1 MEQKSKALI
10 EMLAR
15 KKNCTTE
22 EMREQISARIQAG
35 LNDPDPASQE
45 QWEQIPHAGETPTP
59 EEFISYVV
67 NKLEADGL
75 DHLLR
80 WYPNL

>member
-1 MEQKSKALI
+1 MEKKSKTII

-15 KKNCTTE
+15 KQNCSVQE
-22 EMREQISARIQAG
+22 IREQIAARIKVG
-35 LNDPDPASQE
+35 LNDPDPASRE
-45 QWEQIPHAGETPTP
+45 QWEQIPCAGEIPTP
-59 EEFISYVV
+59 EEFVGYVIK
-67 NKLEADGL
+67 KLEADGL